1 MIPERRIDS
10 ECLAFRQV
18 DLAQQYADKKERR
31 LAPAQG
37 GRSAPHPA
45 PHPADGEREST
56 HFLTASMALLP
67 SM

>member
-37 GRSAPHPA
+37 
-45 PHPADGEREST
+45 
-56 HFLTASMALLP
+56 
-67 SM
+67 